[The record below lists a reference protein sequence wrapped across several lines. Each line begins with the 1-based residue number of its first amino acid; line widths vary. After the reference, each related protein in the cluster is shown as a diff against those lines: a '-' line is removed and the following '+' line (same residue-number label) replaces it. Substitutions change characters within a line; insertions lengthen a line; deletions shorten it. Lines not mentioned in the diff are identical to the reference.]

1 VCVLRFD
8 EASDVQMHGKL
19 NLFVITCLYT
29 GEVKTLTLAL
39 HGLYIVHC
47 NIEYFS
53 EVYTFSQ
60 CQSLVVTHYRVL
72 LLQII
77 HCWPQMKK

>member
-1 VCVLRFD
+1 VCIKFD

-39 HGLYIVHC
+39 HGSYIVYY

-53 EVYTFSQ
+53 EVHTF
-60 CQSLVVTHYRVL
+60 
-72 LLQII
+72 
-77 HCWPQMKK
+77 